1 MEMKKFWTNKKED
14 PNKIN
19 LKTDVDLIKNIIT
32 LVNKDPNLKVQLITL
47 DGSVLNIWSDK
58 NAITKDQSM
67 LGY

>member
-1 MEMKKFWTNKKED
+1 MNKFWNKKEKED
-14 PNKIN
+14 KLN
-19 LKTDVDLIKNIIT
+19 LKTDIDLIKNIIG

-58 NAITKDQSM
+58 NVVVKDDSM

>member
-1 MEMKKFWTNKKED
+1 MKKFWTKKEED
-14 PNKIN
+14 SNKIN

-47 DGSVLNIWSDK
+47 DGSVLNVWSDK
-58 NAITKDQSM
+58 NAVAKDESM

>member
-1 MEMKKFWTNKKED
+1 MKMKKFWTKKVED

-47 DGSVLNIWSDK
+47 DGSVLNVWSDK
-58 NAITKDQSM
+58 NAVEKDESM

>member
-1 MEMKKFWTNKKED
+1 MKMKKFWTKKVED
-14 PNKIN
+14 PNKVN

-58 NAITKDQSM
+58 NAIVKDESM

>member
-1 MEMKKFWTNKKED
+1 MKMKKFWTNKKED

>member
-1 MEMKKFWTNKKED
+1 MKKFWTNKKED

-47 DGSVLNIWSDK
+47 DGSVLNVWSDK
-58 NAITKDQSM
+58 NAIEKDESM
-67 LGY
+67 LGF

>member
-1 MEMKKFWTNKKED
+1 MKMKKFWTKKVED
-14 PNKIN
+14 PSKIN

-47 DGSVLNIWSDK
+47 DGSVLNVWSDK
-58 NAITKDQSM
+58 NAVEKDESM

>member
-1 MEMKKFWTNKKED
+1 MKMFWNKEKKEA
-14 PNKIN
+14 NAIN
-19 LKTDVDLIKNIIT
+19 LSTDVDLIKNIIG

-58 NAITKDQSM
+58 NTVAKDDSM

>member
-1 MEMKKFWTNKKED
+1 MMKKFWNNKKED

-47 DGSVLNIWSDK
+47 DGSVLNVWSDK
-58 NAITKDQSM
+58 NAITKDESM
-67 LGY
+67 LGF

>member
-1 MEMKKFWTNKKED
+1 MCRASTRT
-14 PNKIN
+14 NKIN

-47 DGSVLNIWSDK
+47 DGSVLNVWSDK
-58 NAITKDQSM
+58 NAVVKDESM

>member
-1 MEMKKFWTNKKED
+1 MKMKKFWTNKKED

-47 DGSVLNIWSDK
+47 DGSVLNVWSDK
-58 NAITKDQSM
+58 NAITKDESM

>member
-1 MEMKKFWTNKKED
+1 MKMKKLSNNKKED

-47 DGSVLNIWSDK
+47 DGSVLNVWSDK
-58 NAITKDQSM
+58 NAITKDESM

>member
-1 MEMKKFWTNKKED
+1 MKMKKLWNNKKED

-58 NAITKDQSM
+58 NAVVKDESM

>member
-1 MEMKKFWTNKKED
+1 MMKKFWTKKVED

-47 DGSVLNIWSDK
+47 DGSVLNVWSDK
-58 NAITKDQSM
+58 NAITRDESM
-67 LGY
+67 LGF

>member
-1 MEMKKFWTNKKED
+1 MKMFWNKEKKEA
-14 PNKIN
+14 NTIN
-19 LKTDVDLIKNIIT
+19 LSTDVDLIKNIIG

-58 NAITKDQSM
+58 NTVAKDDSM

>member
-1 MEMKKFWTNKKED
+1 MMKKFWNNKKED

-32 LVNKDPNLKVQLITL
+32 LVNNDPNLKVQLITL
-47 DGSVLNIWSDK
+47 DGSVLNVWSDK
-58 NAITKDQSM
+58 NAITKDESM

>member
-1 MEMKKFWTNKKED
+1 MKTRKFWNNKKED

-47 DGSVLNIWSDK
+47 DGSVLNVWSDK
-58 NAITKDQSM
+58 NAITKDESM

>member
-1 MEMKKFWTNKKED
+1 MKMKKFWTKKEED

-47 DGSVLNIWSDK
+47 DGSVLNVWSDK
-58 NAITKDQSM
+58 NAVEKDESM

>member
-1 MEMKKFWTNKKED
+1 MKMKKFWTKKVED

-58 NAITKDQSM
+58 NAITKDESM

>member
-1 MEMKKFWTNKKED
+1 MMMKKFWTNKKED

-47 DGSVLNIWSDK
+47 DGSVLNVWSDK
-58 NAITKDQSM
+58 NAITKDESM

>member
-1 MEMKKFWTNKKED
+1 MKMFWNKEKKEQE
-14 PNKIN
+14 KLN
-19 LKTDVDLIKNIIT
+19 LKTDVDLIKNLIG

-58 NAITKDQSM
+58 NTIAKDDSM

>member
-1 MEMKKFWTNKKED
+1 MKKFWTNKKED

-47 DGSVLNIWSDK
+47 DGSVLNVWSDK
-58 NAITKDQSM
+58 NAVEKDESM

>member
-1 MEMKKFWTNKKED
+1 MKMKKFWNNKKED
-14 PNKIN
+14 PNKVN

-47 DGSVLNIWSDK
+47 DGSVLNVWSDK
-58 NAITKDQSM
+58 NAITKDESM

>member
-1 MEMKKFWTNKKED
+1 MMKKFWNNKKED

-47 DGSVLNIWSDK
+47 DGSVLDIWSDK
-58 NAITKDQSM
+58 NAIAKDESM